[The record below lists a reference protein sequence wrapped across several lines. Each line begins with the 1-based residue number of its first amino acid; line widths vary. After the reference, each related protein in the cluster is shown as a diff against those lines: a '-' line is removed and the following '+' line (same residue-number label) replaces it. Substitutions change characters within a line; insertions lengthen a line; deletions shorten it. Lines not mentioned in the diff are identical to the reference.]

1 MDDKMMLKSSVRK
14 IGFALITQALILVCS
29 LVTSLVV
36 PKYMGTT
43 QYGYWQI
50 YYFYLNYINF
60 VTLGYND
67 GLVLK
72 YGGKK
77 KEDIPIER
85 IRSANAL
92 MCLLSICVAVIGS
105 VVVNIIDI
113 SYDVKYIYIML
124 FFSMPFVCIFN
135 IVLSFFLAINHQEIY
150 NKVNFISRFLTTVG
164 YCVLLFAGIIGYKH
178 MINVDFGIRVIIGIF
193 CVFIGSYFIKGK
205 KSNWKI
211 GLQEVKENCGN
222 GIFVTAGALLASF
235 MPMAGRVVLENSAT
249 IEEYAVFSFAL
260 SVLALIVTFTNAAGV
275 VFFPILKNLRED
287 QLIGYYEKIEKIYD
301 YLIAVALGM
310 YIPAVLII
318 RYYLFDY
325 SSVLEYIYLI
335 FALCIPLGKMQM
347 LITPYMKAFRM
358 EKQYFVANLLGAL
371 AVLLGTS
378 FAYRRSSSIY
388 MVALVT
394 LLIFMLWNLLIE
406 LYLKCR
412 LEISEKRNVMIEV
425 SLMLVFVLS
434 AGYGDLIFFAGM
446 YVAIILTIAFLLLK
460 KKDNERRG

>member
-1 MDDKMMLKSSVRK
+1 MLKSSVRK

>member
-1 MDDKMMLKSSVRK
+1 MMLKSSVRK

-358 EKQYFVANLLGAL
+358 EKQYFVTNLLGAL

>member
-1 MDDKMMLKSSVRK
+1 MLKSSIKK
-14 IGFALITQALILVCS
+14 IGFALIMHALILLCS

-77 KEDIPIER
+77 KEDLPIER

-92 MCLLSICVAVIGS
+92 MCLLSICVAVIGA

-113 SYDVKYIYIML
+113 SYDVKYIYTML

-164 YCVLLFAGIIGYKH
+164 YCVLLFVGIIGYKH

-193 CVFIGSYFIKGK
+193 CAFIGSYFIKGK

-222 GIFVTAGALLASF
+222 GIFITAGALLASF

-358 EKQYFVANLLGAL
+358 EKKYFIANLLGAL
-371 AVLLGTS
+371 AMLVGTDLS
-378 FAYRRSSSIY
+378 YRMSRSIY
-388 MVALVT
+388 IVALVT
-394 LLIFMLWNLLIE
+394 LLTFILWNLLLE
-406 LYLKCR
+406 QYLKYR
-412 LEISEKRNVMIEV
+412 LKINEKRNVIFEIF
-425 SLMLVFVLS
+425 LLLVFVLS
-434 AGYGDLIFFAGM
+434 SAYGNLFLFVGVYIIIIITLSIIF
-446 YVAIILTIAFLLLK
+446 LK
-460 KKDNERRG
+460 QYIKRDNKIKRK